1 MSSSGGAH
9 QSDLIE
15 TDIIAYLNEHQNKDL
30 LRLLTCGS
38 VDDGKS
44 TLIGRLL
51 YDSKLLYEDQLAA
64 VTKDSSSH
72 GHAGDQVD
80 LALLMDGLKAERE
93 QGITIDV
100 AYRYFSTSRRKFV
113 IADTPGH
120 EQYTRNMVTGAST
133 CDLAI
138 ILIDAR
144 KGLLPQTR
152 RHSSIAALLG
162 IRHVGVAVNKMDL
175 CDWSQEVFD
184 TISAAYRT
192 EIADRVGITD
202 PLFIPLSA
210 LNGDNVVD
218 RSEAMD
224 WYDGPT
230 LMEHLE
236 HVELR
241 PRATVEQLRFPVQLV
256 LRPDLDFRG
265 YAGTV
270 AAGVVRPGDRVE
282 VVPSGVTTTVERI
295 VSFDGDLREAGP
307 GRSVV
312 LTFAEEVD
320 ASRGDVIVHR
330 GDTVA
335 RSHAVAANVVWM
347 AEDEVASGRSFLM
360 MHNNR
365 YSNATI
371 DRIEHRIDIT
381 TLEQVPAE
389 QLALNDIAHCTLR
402 SDRELIFDGYE
413 ENRTTGSF
421 ILVDRLTNATVAAG
435 MLLPAADAWDATPN
449 RRITGRSSSIDIDER
464 EQRLNQVG
472 ATVFLTG
479 LTAAGKTTIARALE
493 RTLFDAGWTTVRL
506 DGENMRLGISRDL
519 GFSAQERSENV
530 RRTAEIA
537 RLLNDQGIIAIC
549 ALAAPKSSVRERA
562 RELIGRNRFIEVF
575 VDTPLD
581 VCRERDAEG
590 LYEAA
595 DRGEIPQFPGV
606 SATYDRPA
614 DADLTLDTV
623 GRDTA
628 ACVEQIVALLRRRG
642 ILRG

>member
-1 MSSSGGAH
+1 MSSSGGTH
-9 QSDLIE
+9 QSDLIA
-15 TDIIAYLNEHQNKDL
+15 TDIIAYLKEHESKDL

-64 VTKDSSSH
+64 VAKDSASH
-72 GHAGDQVD
+72 GHAGEQVD

-100 AYRYFSTSRRKFV
+100 AYRYFSTSKRKFI

-144 KGLLPQTR
+144 KALLPQTR

-162 IRHVGVAVNKMDL
+162 IGQVVVAINKMDL
-175 CDWSQEVFD
+175 CGWSQEVFD
-184 TISAAYRT
+184 TISAAYQS
-192 EIADRVGITD
+192 EIANQVGITD
-202 PLFIPLSA
+202 PLFIPMSA

-218 RSEAMD
+218 RSAAMD
-224 WYDGPT
+224 WYHGPT

-241 PRATVEQLRFPVQLV
+241 PQRDVEQLRFPVQLV
-256 LRPDLDFRG
+256 VRPDLDFRG
-265 YAGTV
+265 YAGTI
-270 AAGVVRPGDRVE
+270 ASGIVRPGDLVE
-282 VVPSGVTTTVERI
+282 VVPSGVSTTVERI
-295 VSFDGDLREAGP
+295 VTFDGDLAEAGP
-307 GRSVV
+307 GRSVI
-312 LTFAEEVD
+312 LTLADEVD
-320 ASRGDVIVHR
+320 ASRGDVIVHQGAVLAR
-330 GDTVA
+330 G
-335 RSHAVAANVVWM
+335 HAVQANIVWM
-347 AEDEVASGRSFLM
+347 AEDEVTPGRSFLM

-371 DRIEHRIDIT
+371 ESIEHRIDIT
-381 TLEQVPAE
+381 TLERVPAE
-389 QLALNDIAHCTLR
+389 NLVLNDIALCTLHA
-402 SDRELIFDGYE
+402 DRELLFDGYE

-435 MLLPAADAWDATPN
+435 MLLPSIDAWDATPN
-449 RRITGRSSSIDIDER
+449 RRLTGRSSSIDTDER
-464 EQRLNQVG
+464 QRRLNQVG

-519 GFSAQERSENV
+519 GFSAQERSENA

-549 ALAAPKSSVRERA
+549 ALAAPKSNVRERA
-562 RELIGRNRFIEVF
+562 RELIGRDRFIEVF
-575 VDTPLD
+575 VDTPLE
-581 VCRERDAEG
+581 VCRARDQEG

-595 DRGEIPQFPGV
+595 DRGDIPQFPGV
-606 SATYDRPA
+606 SATYDRPT

-623 GRDTA
+623 ERDTA
-628 ACVEQIVALLRRRG
+628 ACVEQIVALLRQRA